1 MKILIAG
8 DGKVGSIVSK
18 TLSREGHDIVLI
30 DMNDD
35 ALAMGADKYDI
46 MSVKG
51 NCASMSTLKQAG
63 VEDAELLIAV
73 TSMDEIN
80 LLSCL
85 TAHCINPELH
95 TIARIRNPEYVEQ
108 AVAMKNAFALSLVV
122 NPERQAAREISNLIR
137 YPGFLK
143 RDTFAKGRVQIVELK
158 VEEDSPLCNVSLMSL
173 GEIIKCK
180 VLVCA
185 VLRDGK
191 AMIPGGNFVLQAG
204 DRLHVAAA
212 HQDIKNFFRAV
223 GQKTAKIK
231 NVLICGGGRL
241 CFYLA
246 AQLIQA
252 GMQVK
257 IIERNEARCE
267 ELSDR
272 FPRATIIHGDATDH
286 ELLLE
291 EGIQSA
297 DAFVAITNMDEENI
311 IMSLYAKSQGVPKIV
326 AKVNEDSRAQMV
338 EGLGIDSIVSTK
350 SATADTIMNYVR
362 ARMNS
367 YSIAN
372 VEAISQLLN
381 GKVEAL
387 EFMIKKECEFTNI
400 PLKELRTKK
409 DYLIAC
415 IGRGRKVIIPN
426 GDDHIEVGD
435 NVVVVTK
442 NRGLDN
448 FTDILA

>member
-122 NPERQAAREISNLIR
+122 NPEKQAAREISNLIR

-191 AMIPGGNFVLQAG
+191 AMIPGGNFVLQAEDKVFVTAPSDNIHTLLKSLNIITHKVKSVLVAGGGKDAYYLANELKNSGISLKIIEQDKDRCIQLASLLPNAEIVCG
-204 DRLHVAAA
+204 DASNQQLLEEEGIEDCDAVVSLTGIDEFNMIISLFAHTCNVEQVITKIGRMENSRMLDSLSLGSVVSPKELCCNNIIRYVRALDNQVGAAKTVHRIADGQVEAAEFVVDDSVLHCG
-212 HQDIKNFFRAV
+212 K
-223 GQKTAKIK
+223 KLKSLKLKK
-231 NVLICGGGRL
+231 NVLVACISK
-241 CFYLA
+241 
-246 AQLIQA
+246 
-252 GMQVK
+252 GMQTRIPDGESTFEK
-257 IIERNEARCE
+257 
-267 ELSDR
+267 
-272 FPRATIIHGDATDH
+272 GDSV
-286 ELLLE
+286 
-291 EGIQSA
+291 I
-297 DAFVAITNMDEENI
+297 
-311 IMSLYAKSQGVPKIV
+311 
-326 AKVNEDSRAQMV
+326 
-338 EGLGIDSIVSTK
+338 IVS
-350 SATADTIMNYVR
+350 SDE
-362 ARMNS
+362 
-367 YSIAN
+367 
-372 VEAISQLLN
+372 VEIRQLN
-381 GKVEAL
+381 
-387 EFMIKKECEFTNI
+387 
-400 PLKELRTKK
+400 
-409 DYLIAC
+409 
-415 IGRGRKVIIPN
+415 
-426 GDDHIEVGD
+426 
-435 NVVVVTK
+435 
-442 NRGLDN
+442 
-448 FTDILA
+448 DIFE

>member
-1 MKILIAG
+1 MKIVIIG
-8 DGKVGSIVSK
+8 DGKVGHKLAVQ
-18 TLSREGHDIVLI
+18 LSEEEYDITLI
-30 DMNDD
+30 DQNQGRLKESLDELD
-35 ALAMGADKYDI
+35 IFCITGNGADAE
-46 MSVKG
+46 VQ
-51 NCASMSTLKQAG
+51 KQAG
-63 VEDAELLIAV
+63 VPKADLVIACA
-73 TSMDEIN
+73 SADEMN
-80 LLSCL
+80 MLSCL
-85 TAHCINPELH
+85 LAKRLGAKH
-95 TIARIRNPEYVEQ
+95 TIARVRNPIYYRQIDMLRDDLRLSVAVNPDMTTSNTIARVLLFPEADKVETFMRGR
-108 AVAMKNAFALSLVV
+108 VELVESCVRDVSPLVGLSLAEV
-122 NPERQAAREISNLIR
+122 
-137 YPGFLK
+137 YK
-143 RDTFAKGRVQIVELK
+143 KYK
-158 VEEDSPLCNVSLMSL
+158 
-173 GEIIKCK
+173 IKI
-180 VLVCA
+180 LVCA
-185 VLRDGK
+185 AKRGNEIV
-191 AMIPGGNFVLQAG
+191 IPDGNFVLQAG

-212 HQDIKNFFRAV
+212 HQDIKNFFKAV
-223 GQKTAKIK
+223 GQKTAKVK
-231 NVLICGGGRL
+231 NVMICGGGRL

-246 AQLIQA
+246 AQLLQA

-257 IIERNEARCE
+257 IIEKNEERCE
-267 ELSDR
+267 ELSDY

-291 EGIQSA
+291 EGIRSA
-297 DAFVAITNMDEENI
+297 DAFVSITNMDEENI

-326 AKVNEDSRAQMV
+326 AKVNEDSRAQMI
-338 EGLGIDSIVSTK
+338 EGLGIDSVVSTK

-387 EFMIKKECEFTNI
+387 EFVIKKECEFTNI